1 MFLIKKS
8 RSADAQCWAVT
19 LCDWKK
25 QPPEFSIQTFLKIL
39 QYSRENTIVKF
50 LRTPNFKNI
59 CVRLLLNVA
68 KCLRT
73 PFPQNTSGR
82 LLVTLRLVLFVVLS
96 WPPKIWFDRWFFIFL
111 FMVTSRGIRF
121 MCSAVYTKRKIP
133 RKTPVNYKTLS
144 WLRNASTIPLKKIF
158 FVKYENKL
166 WKATRKYIFITT
178 MISKVLPQTVVML

>member
-39 QYSRENTIVKF
+39 QYSQENTIVKF

-68 KCLRT
+68 KFLRT

-96 WPPKIWFDRWFFIFL
+96 WPPKIWFDRWFFYFSVHGDQQRNNIYVQRCIYKKKNSQKNTSELQDPFL
-111 FMVTSRGIRF
+111 VKECFDNTTEKF
-121 MCSAVYTKRKIP
+121 FFRKI
-133 RKTPVNYKTLS
+133 
-144 WLRNASTIPLKKIF
+144 W
-158 FVKYENKL
+158 E
-166 WKATRKYIFITT
+166 
-178 MISKVLPQTVVML
+178 